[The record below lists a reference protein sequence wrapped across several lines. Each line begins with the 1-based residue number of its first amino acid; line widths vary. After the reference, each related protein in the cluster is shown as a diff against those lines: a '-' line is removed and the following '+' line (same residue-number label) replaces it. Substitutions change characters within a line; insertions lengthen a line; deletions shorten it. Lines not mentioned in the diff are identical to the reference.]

1 MLCMSIERTDGRRL
15 ILTCVLGPTGGLLD
29 SAEAQLRSAGVAFSN
44 VSFYPADG
52 LTLRPLSDPRK
63 ASSLRITAQAGPP
76 ASLMTFGVHLVMQ
89 IDDPDSV
96 LPFKMLLEK
105 PVGLIVEGTFSLQVK
120 EGGRSYSIPRSL
132 QLLVSDIELTNLTM

>member
-1 MLCMSIERTDGRRL
+1 
-15 ILTCVLGPTGGLLD
+15 
-29 SAEAQLRSAGVAFSN
+29 
-44 VSFYPADG
+44 
-52 LTLRPLSDPRK
+52 
-63 ASSLRITAQAGPP
+63 
-76 ASLMTFGVHLVMQ
+76 MQ